1 MEVDIRLEGVD
12 VATDA
17 VEADA
22 RRILEE
28 MGLPDAELSLVLCDD
43 PFIHALNRDYRGKDR
58 PTDVLSFSM
67 REGEEADPDDP
78 VLGDVV
84 ISLDTAARQAA
95 EQGHPLDQEVRHLLV
110 HGVLH
115 LLGHDHEEDDEAA
128 QMDAVA
134 RHLLQVLSQGPAG
147 AGADRTG

>member
-95 EQGHPLDQEVRHLLV
+95 EQSHPLDQEVRHLLV